1 MVSGVGHF
9 RLDVIFIP
17 FSKVMVLH
25 LARRNQH
32 FLSDKI
38 FHQVKHFILQ
48 EHLPRVFSCVRTFSD
63 SDDNNFKSK
72 SKSSFSSTLV
82 ALEHNLKSRAFH
94 ISLLQHL
101 YQQRSLTTH
110 SVNSNQEV
118 STSDRRPSTESSPT
132 KMPKI
137 IGKSTRVVETDG
149 FSIDEY
155 AGNVASKDDT
165 MSLAVVKVSKP
176 YSEPWLT
183 LDYDEWIAVVK
194 GRVDCHI
201 IDKTTQTEIKA
212 VSAIAGE
219 TIFVEKG
226 QRFKPVFPV
235 ADTEYIPVCIPAFKP
250 ERCKRED
257 ENCNEDEEKKIVEK
271 LAELHCNNDK
281 VENVNSTKGSSFGYE
296 TYPLYHMFEESTWK
310 AAVDSGAAYFPPTF
324 HQDGG
329 FTHASLVPEKLIE
342 TANHF
347 YSASNDNW
355 VCLKLCGSELL
366 KNKCGI
372 VTVFEEPK
380 NVGTIGVKDDWKD
393 QIFPHIYGG
402 IPVSIPG
409 VVVETYPMKRE
420 PSSGTFLSITGLTDE

>member
-1 MVSGVGHF
+1 
-9 RLDVIFIP
+9 
-17 FSKVMVLH
+17 
-25 LARRNQH
+25 
-32 FLSDKI
+32 
-38 FHQVKHFILQ
+38 
-48 EHLPRVFSCVRTFSD
+48 
-63 SDDNNFKSK
+63 
-72 SKSSFSSTLV
+72 
-82 ALEHNLKSRAFH
+82 
-94 ISLLQHL
+94 
-101 YQQRSLTTH
+101 
-110 SVNSNQEV
+110 
-118 STSDRRPSTESSPT
+118 
-132 KMPKI
+132 MPKI

-183 LDYDEWIAVVK
+183 LDYDEWIAVIK

-201 IDKTTQTEIKA
+201 MDEATQTETKA
-212 VSAIAGE
+212 VSAVAGE

-235 ADTEYIPVCIPAFKP
+235 AETEYVPVCIPAFKP

-257 ENCNEDEEKKIVEK
+257 DDRDKDEEKKITEK
-271 LAELHCNNDK
+271 LAELHSNDGSDQ
-281 VENVNSTKGSSFGYE
+281 VEVADTAKGASLGYE
-296 TYPLYHMFEESTWK
+296 NHPLYHMCEVSAWK

-329 FTHASLVPEKLIE
+329 FTHASLVPKNLID

-347 YSASNDNW
+347 YTASKDDW
-355 VCLKLCGSELL
+355 VCLKLCGSEVL

-380 NVGTIGVKDDWKD
+380 SVGMTEVKDEWMN
-393 QIFPHIYGG
+393 QVFPHIYGG
-402 IPVSIPG
+402 IPVSITG
-409 VVVETYPMKRE
+409 IVTETYPMKRDT
-420 PSSGTFLSITGLTDE
+420 SSGRFLSITGLTDQ